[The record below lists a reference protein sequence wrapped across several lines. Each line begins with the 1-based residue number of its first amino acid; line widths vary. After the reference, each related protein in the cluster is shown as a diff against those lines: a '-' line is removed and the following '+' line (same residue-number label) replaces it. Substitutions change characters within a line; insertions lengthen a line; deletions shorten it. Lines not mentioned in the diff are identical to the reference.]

1 MNIQSRFLVFV
12 MEMERMTDSEYLEGG
27 ILIGLGRRSVKI
39 ICCCCCCS
47 LSLADDDDEDE

>member
-39 ICCCCCCS
+39 ICCCCCS
-47 LSLADDDDEDE
+47 LFLADDDDEDE